1 MLTLA
6 IIATVLIALGIIAN
20 LVKSFDE
27 KDLFVFITSIISGSF
42 MLVTVWILYT
52 HTV

>member
-6 IIATVLIALGIIAN
+6 IIATVLIAIALIAN
-20 LVKSFDE
+20 IVKSFDE
-27 KDLFVFITSIISGSF
+27 KDLLAFVTSIISGSF
-42 MLVTVWILYT
+42 LLVTIWVLYT